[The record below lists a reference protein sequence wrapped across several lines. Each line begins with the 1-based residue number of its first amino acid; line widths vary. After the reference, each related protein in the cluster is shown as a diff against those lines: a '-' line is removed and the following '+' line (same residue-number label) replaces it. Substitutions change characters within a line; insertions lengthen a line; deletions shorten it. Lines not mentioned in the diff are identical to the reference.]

1 MTIPLHVQYDIYI
14 YMVYSDGIIKMHYI
28 YTTYNQY
35 NAIIL
40 IVFFFTYVYD
50 DMVMIG
56 QLH

>member
-1 MTIPLHVQYDIYI
+1 
-14 YMVYSDGIIKMHYI
+14 MVYSDGIIKMHHNIYI

-40 IVFFFTYVYD
+40 IVFFSDVYD

-56 QLH
+56 QLQ